1 VSNFRRLLHFCNILN
16 RHKLHF
22 CNRTNKERPTGSIFR
37 RIRPKQIH
45 LSKEYSDTSTE
56 IFGYLRRPTDNC
68 YTVYRII
75 DWSRVLKI
83 GGKLFRKYSKKIIFS
98 KGEIQIFLEISRN
111 LEIKI
116 SHFQRIFNFIS

>member
-1 VSNFRRLLHFCNILN
+1 MSNFRRLLHFCNILN

-37 RIRPKQIH
+37 PIRPKQIH

-56 IFGYLRRPTDNC
+56 IFEFLRRPTDNC

-75 DWSRVLKI
+75 DWSRVFKI
-83 GGKLFRKYSKKIIFS
+83 GVPKIFQKNYFS

-116 SHFQRIFNFIS
+116 SHFQRILNFTS